1 MKKILSVF
9 VFFLIL
15 AGSSY
20 AKEKEPMSYT
30 INLSEIAPKI
40 TFQQNNGAKYADQ
53 AMARIDIT
61 RHVKKLIGRSPIVG
75 DTITIIYEGSFKDYV
90 YMNDGTMFIGL
101 IDDSEQANWYKEL
114 AEYTTFSKSV
124 SQNEQFSTSVTFVL
138 TSKPVMKCVI
148 QIGFHTTPELAKK
161 NPKLIATVK
170 TTEKPTEEKPVEVE
184 GDSDEETKVAEN
196 QLPETTDTTTP
207 SKSWY
212 NMMNVAFSFPQT
224 SYTVTEIDDAPV
236 SEKNDTKIST
246 FDAHYAWLPTLKNG
260 LTFKLGMDYG
270 MGFVQPEKSGDDPAF
285 VKNDIELLAGVGF
298 TFGSDKFRFRIL
310 GEFGFGALSY
320 NFKQSYYVSPYT
332 LKNETNV
339 TVIYVPVGVDISMNI
354 FFGNNNA
361 VGLYIGSSFHAIP
374 MMDSSSSTVTKMTS
388 GGTTTSTTSY
398 NVYTIDSPFRFTPA
412 IGVILTL

>member
-40 TFQQNNGAKYADQ
+40 TFQQNNDGAAYADQ
-53 AMARIDIT
+53 AIARIDIS
-61 RHVKKLIGRSPIVG
+61 RHIKKLIGRYPIVG

-90 YMNDGTMFIGL
+90 AMDDQNMFIGL
-101 IDDSEQANWYKEL
+101 IDNSEQAGWYKEL
-114 AEYTTFSKSV
+114 AEYTTFSKPV
-124 SQNEQFSTSVTFVL
+124 SQNEQFSTSVVFVV
-138 TSKPVMKCVI
+138 TSKPVMKCVL

-170 TTEKPTEEKPVEVE
+170 VAEEKVVEVE
-184 GDSDEETKVAEN
+184 VEEDSVKETKVVEN
-196 QLPETTDTTTP
+196 QSPETADTSTP
-207 SKSWY
+207 SKSWF
-212 NMMNVAFSFPQT
+212 NIMNVALSFPQT
-224 SYTVTEIDDAPV
+224 SYTVTEINDAPV
-236 SEKNDTKIST
+236 SEKKDTKIST
-246 FDAHYAWLPTLKNG
+246 FDAHYAWLPTFKNG

-270 MGFVQPEKSGDDPAF
+270 MGFVQPEKSSDDPPF

-310 GEFGFGALSY
+310 GEVGFGAISY
-320 NFKQSYYVSPYT
+320 NFKQSYYISPYT
-332 LKNETNV
+332 IKSETDA
-339 TVIYVPVGVDISMNI
+339 TIIYVPVGVDISMNI

-361 VGLYIGSSFHAIP
+361 VGLYLGSSFHAIP
-374 MMDSSSSTVTKMTS
+374 MMDSSSSTVTKMIS
-388 GGTTTSTTSY
+388 GSTTTSTSSFNT
-398 NVYTIDSPFRFTPA
+398 YTIDTPFRFSPA
-412 IGVILTL
+412 IGVILIL

>member
-40 TFQQNNGAKYADQ
+40 TFQQNNGGAAYADQ
-53 AMARIDIT
+53 AIVRIDIS
-61 RHVKKLIGRSPIVG
+61 RHIKKLIGRYPIVG

-90 YMNDGTMFIGL
+90 DMGDQNMFIGL
-101 IDDSEQANWYKEL
+101 IDDSEQAGWYKEL
-114 AEYTTFSKSV
+114 AEYTTFSKPV
-124 SQNEQFSTSVTFVL
+124 SQNEQFSTSVVFVV
-138 TSKPVMKCVI
+138 TSKPVMKCVL

-170 TTEKPTEEKPVEVE
+170 VAEEKVVEVE
-184 GDSDEETKVAEN
+184 EDSVKETKVAEN
-196 QLPETTDTTTP
+196 QSPETADTSTP
-207 SKSWY
+207 SKSWF
-212 NMMNVAFSFPQT
+212 NIMNVALSFPQT
-224 SYTVTEIDDAPV
+224 SYTVTEINDAPV
-236 SEKNDTKIST
+236 IEKKDTKIST

-270 MGFVQPEKSGDDPAF
+270 MGFVQPEKSSDDPAF

-310 GEFGFGALSY
+310 GEVGFGAISY
-320 NFKQSYYVSPYT
+320 NFKQSYYISPYT
-332 LKNETNV
+332 IKSETDA
-339 TVIYVPVGVDISMNI
+339 TIIYVPVGVDISMNI

-361 VGLYIGSSFHAIP
+361 VGLYLGSSFHAIP
-374 MMDSSSSTVTKMTS
+374 MMDSTSSTVTKMIS
-388 GGTTTSTTSY
+388 GSTTTSTSSFNT
-398 NVYTIDSPFRFTPA
+398 YTIETPFRFSPA
-412 IGVILTL
+412 IGVILIL

>member
-40 TFQQNNGAKYADQ
+40 TFQQNNDGAAYADQ
-53 AMARIDIT
+53 AIARIDIS
-61 RHVKKLIGRSPIVG
+61 RHIKKLIGRYPIVG

-90 YMNDGTMFIGL
+90 AMDDQNMFIGL
-101 IDDSEQANWYKEL
+101 IDNSEQAGWYKEL
-114 AEYTTFSKSV
+114 AEYTTFSKPV
-124 SQNEQFSTSVTFVL
+124 SQNEQFSTSVVFVV
-138 TSKPVMKCVI
+138 TSKPVMKCVL

-170 TTEKPTEEKPVEVE
+170 VAEEKVVEVE
-184 GDSDEETKVAEN
+184 EDSVKETKVVEN
-196 QLPETTDTTTP
+196 QSPETADTSTP
-207 SKSWY
+207 SKSWF
-212 NMMNVAFSFPQT
+212 NIMNVALSFPQT
-224 SYTVTEIDDAPV
+224 SYTVTEINDAPV
-236 SEKNDTKIST
+236 EKKDTKIST
-246 FDAHYAWLPTLKNG
+246 FDAHYAWLPTFKNG

-270 MGFVQPEKSGDDPAF
+270 MGFVQPEKSSDDPAF

-310 GEFGFGALSY
+310 GEVGFGAISY
-320 NFKQSYYVSPYT
+320 NFKQSYYISPYT
-332 LKNETNV
+332 IKSETDA
-339 TVIYVPVGVDISMNI
+339 TIIYVPVGVDISMNI

-361 VGLYIGSSFHAIP
+361 VGLYLGSSFHAIP
-374 MMDSSSSTVTKMTS
+374 MMDSSSSTVTKMIS
-388 GGTTTSTTSY
+388 GSTTTSTSSFNT
-398 NVYTIDSPFRFTPA
+398 YTIDTPFRFSPA
-412 IGVILTL
+412 IGVILIL

>member
-40 TFQQNNGAKYADQ
+40 TFQQNNDGAAYADQ
-53 AMARIDIT
+53 AIARIDIS
-61 RHVKKLIGRSPIVG
+61 RHIKKLIGRYPIVG

-90 YMNDGTMFIGL
+90 AMDDQNMFIGL
-101 IDDSEQANWYKEL
+101 IDNSEQAGWYKEL
-114 AEYTTFSKSV
+114 AEYTTFSKPV
-124 SQNEQFSTSVTFVL
+124 SQNEQFSTSVVFVV
-138 TSKPVMKCVI
+138 TSKPVMKCVL

-170 TTEKPTEEKPVEVE
+170 VAEEKVVEVE
-184 GDSDEETKVAEN
+184 EDSVKETKVVEN
-196 QLPETTDTTTP
+196 QSPETADTSTP
-207 SKSWY
+207 SKSWF
-212 NMMNVAFSFPQT
+212 NIMNVALSFPQT
-224 SYTVTEIDDAPV
+224 SYTVTEINDAPV
-236 SEKNDTKIST
+236 EKKDTKIST
-246 FDAHYAWLPTLKNG
+246 FDAHYAWLPTFKNG

-270 MGFVQPEKSGDDPAF
+270 MGFVQPEKSSDDPAF

-310 GEFGFGALSY
+310 GEVGFGAISY
-320 NFKQSYYVSPYT
+320 NFKQSYYISPYT
-332 LKNETNV
+332 IKSETDA
-339 TVIYVPVGVDISMNI
+339 TIIYVPVGVDISMNI

-361 VGLYIGSSFHAIP
+361 VGLYLGSSFHAIP
-374 MMDSSSSTVTKMTS
+374 MMDSTSSTVTKMIS
-388 GGTTTSTTSY
+388 GSTTTSTSSFNT
-398 NVYTIDSPFRFTPA
+398 YTIETPFRFSPA
-412 IGVILTL
+412 IGVILIL

>member
-40 TFQQNNGAKYADQ
+40 TFQQNNDGAAYADQ
-53 AMARIDIT
+53 AIARIDIS
-61 RHVKKLIGRSPIVG
+61 RHIKKLIGRYPIVG

-90 YMNDGTMFIGL
+90 AMDDQNMFIGL
-101 IDDSEQANWYKEL
+101 IDNSEQAGWYKEL
-114 AEYTTFSKSV
+114 AEYTTFSKPV
-124 SQNEQFSTSVTFVL
+124 SQNEQFSTSVVFVV
-138 TSKPVMKCVI
+138 TSKPVMKCVL

-170 TTEKPTEEKPVEVE
+170 VAEEKVVEVE
-184 GDSDEETKVAEN
+184 EDSVKETKVVEN
-196 QLPETTDTTTP
+196 QSPETADTSTP
-207 SKSWY
+207 SKSWF
-212 NMMNVAFSFPQT
+212 NIMNVALSFPQT
-224 SYTVTEIDDAPV
+224 SYTVTEINDAPI
-236 SEKNDTKIST
+236 SEKKDIKIST
-246 FDAHYAWLPTLKNG
+246 FDVHYAWLPTLKNG

-270 MGFVQPEKSGDDPAF
+270 MGFVQPEKSSDDPAF

-310 GEFGFGALSY
+310 GEVGFGAISY
-320 NFKQSYYVSPYT
+320 NSKQSYYISPYT
-332 LKNETNV
+332 IKSETDA
-339 TVIYVPVGVDISMNI
+339 TIIYVPVGVDISMNV

-361 VGLYIGSSFHAIP
+361 VGLYLGSSFHAIP
-374 MMDSSSSTVTKMTS
+374 MMDSSSSTVTKMIS
-388 GGTTTSTTSY
+388 GSTTTSTSSFNT
-398 NVYTIDSPFRFTPA
+398 YTIDTPFRFSPA
-412 IGVILTL
+412 IGVILIL

>member
-40 TFQQNNGAKYADQ
+40 TFQQNNDGAAYADQ
-53 AMARIDIT
+53 AIARIDIS
-61 RHVKKLIGRSPIVG
+61 RHIKKLIGRYPIVG

-90 YMNDGTMFIGL
+90 AMDDQNMFIGL
-101 IDDSEQANWYKEL
+101 IDNSEQAGWYKEL
-114 AEYTTFSKSV
+114 AEYTTFSKPV
-124 SQNEQFSTSVTFVL
+124 SQNEQFSTSVVFVV
-138 TSKPVMKCVI
+138 TSKPVMKCVL

-170 TTEKPTEEKPVEVE
+170 VAEEKVVEVE
-184 GDSDEETKVAEN
+184 VEEDSVKETKVVEN
-196 QLPETTDTTTP
+196 QSPETADTSTP
-207 SKSWY
+207 SKSWF
-212 NMMNVAFSFPQT
+212 NIMNVALSFPQT
-224 SYTVTEIDDAPV
+224 SYTVTEINDAPV
-236 SEKNDTKIST
+236 SEKKDTKIST
-246 FDAHYAWLPTLKNG
+246 FDAHYAWLPTFKNG

-270 MGFVQPEKSGDDPAF
+270 MGFVQPEKSSDDPPF

-310 GEFGFGALSY
+310 GEVGFGAISY
-320 NFKQSYYVSPYT
+320 NFKQSYYISPYT
-332 LKNETNV
+332 IKNETDA
-339 TVIYVPVGVDISMNI
+339 TIIYVPVGVDISMNI

-361 VGLYIGSSFHAIP
+361 VGLYLGSSFHAIP
-374 MMDSSSSTVTKMTS
+374 MMDSTSSTVTKMIS
-388 GGTTTSTTSY
+388 GSTTTSTSSFNT
-398 NVYTIDSPFRFTPA
+398 YTIDTPFRFSPA
-412 IGVILTL
+412 IGVILIL

>member
-40 TFQQNNGAKYADQ
+40 TFQQNNDGAAYADQ
-53 AMARIDIT
+53 AIARIDIS
-61 RHVKKLIGRSPIVG
+61 RHIKKLIGRYPIVG

-90 YMNDGTMFIGL
+90 AMDDQNMFIGL
-101 IDDSEQANWYKEL
+101 IDNSEQAGWYKEL
-114 AEYTTFSKSV
+114 AEYTTFSKPV
-124 SQNEQFSTSVTFVL
+124 SQNEQFSTSVVFVV
-138 TSKPVMKCVI
+138 TSKPVMKCVL

-170 TTEKPTEEKPVEVE
+170 VAEEKVVEVE
-184 GDSDEETKVAEN
+184 EDSVKETKVVEN
-196 QLPETTDTTTP
+196 QSPETADTSTP
-207 SKSWY
+207 SKSWF
-212 NMMNVAFSFPQT
+212 NIMNVALSFPQT
-224 SYTVTEIDDAPV
+224 SYTVTEINDAPV
-236 SEKNDTKIST
+236 EKKDTKIST
-246 FDAHYAWLPTLKNG
+246 FDAHYAWLPTFKNG

-270 MGFVQPEKSGDDPAF
+270 MGFVQPEKSSDDPPF

-310 GEFGFGALSY
+310 GEVGFGAISY
-320 NFKQSYYVSPYT
+320 NFKQSYYISPYT
-332 LKNETNV
+332 IKSETDA
-339 TVIYVPVGVDISMNI
+339 TIIYVPVGVDISMNI

-361 VGLYIGSSFHAIP
+361 VGLYLGSSFHAIP
-374 MMDSSSSTVTKMTS
+374 MMDSSSSTVTKMIS
-388 GGTTTSTTSY
+388 GSTTTSTSSFNT
-398 NVYTIDSPFRFTPA
+398 YTIDTPFRFSPA
-412 IGVILTL
+412 IGVILIL

>member
-20 AKEKEPMSYT
+20 AKEKEPLSYT

-40 TFQQNNGAKYADQ
+40 TFQQNNYGAAYADQ
-53 AMARIDIT
+53 AIVRIDIS
-61 RHVKKLIGRSPIVG
+61 RHIKKLIGRYPIVG

-90 YMNDGTMFIGL
+90 DMGDQNMFIGL
-101 IDDSEQANWYKEL
+101 IDDSEQAGWYKEL
-114 AEYTTFSKSV
+114 AEYTTFSKPV
-124 SQNEQFSTSVTFVL
+124 SQNEQFSTSVVFVV
-138 TSKPVMKCVI
+138 TSKPVMKCVL

-170 TTEKPTEEKPVEVE
+170 VAEEKVVEVE
-184 GDSDEETKVAEN
+184 EDSVKETKVAEN
-196 QLPETTDTTTP
+196 QSPETADTSTP
-207 SKSWY
+207 SKSWF
-212 NMMNVAFSFPQT
+212 NIMNVALSFPQT
-224 SYTVTEIDDAPV
+224 SYTVTEINDAPV
-236 SEKNDTKIST
+236 IEKKDTKIST

-270 MGFVQPEKSGDDPAF
+270 MGFVQPEKSSDDPAF

-310 GEFGFGALSY
+310 GEVGFGAISY
-320 NFKQSYYVSPYT
+320 NYKQSYYISPYT
-332 LKNETNV
+332 IKSETDA
-339 TVIYVPVGVDISMNI
+339 TIIYVPVGVDISMNI

-361 VGLYIGSSFHAIP
+361 VGLYLGSSFHAIP
-374 MMDSSSSTVTKMTS
+374 MMDSTSSTVTKMIS
-388 GGTTTSTTSY
+388 GSTTTSTSSFNT
-398 NVYTIDSPFRFTPA
+398 YTIGTPFRFTPA
-412 IGVILTL
+412 IGVILIL